1 MFEFYITYQF
11 LCLSAP
17 MVELADTG
25 DLSSSIR
32 RDVPV
37 QVRVGVSVQIVEW
50 NRRYTKDVRQA

>member
-1 MFEFYITYQF
+1 
-11 LCLSAP
+11 
-17 MVELADTG
+17 MVELVDTG

-37 QVRVGVSVQIVEW
+37 QVRVGVPVQIVEW